1 MSLPEIWGF
10 QHEGRGVGIRQH
22 QLILPSVV
30 CSTVVSRRIAQEV
43 GGITFAHQHGCAII
57 GVDVSGIDDFFIA
70 LASHPNVGSVLVV
83 GLGCETT
90 QGNELTEKITKLTK
104 STEYLVIQ
112 ESGGVE
118 GTVATGAAAARELA
132 INYSHFPYPLEE
144 LVVGIELSR
153 DFEIE
158 PLLTELTHIGIKYV
172 IISEAG
178 GSAKH
183 FSMLMS
189 QKVQLIISF
198 PDVNQPPSGFPLIPV
213 LNVASNSALHQ
224 AISGEFDLQFEAT
237 AKDMVDKIIST
248 ADHTKTI
255 SEQNQSGEILVP
267 RLVRSV

>member
-10 QHEGRGVGIRQH
+10 QHEGRGVGIRHH

-104 STEYLVIQ
+104 SSEYLVIQ

-118 GTVATGAAAARELA
+118 GTFANGAAAAR
-132 INYSHFPYPLEE
+132 
-144 LVVGIELSR
+144 
-153 DFEIE
+153 
-158 PLLTELTHIGIKYV
+158 
-172 IISEAG
+172 
-178 GSAKH
+178 
-183 FSMLMS
+183 
-189 QKVQLIISF
+189 
-198 PDVNQPPSGFPLIPV
+198 
-213 LNVASNSALHQ
+213 
-224 AISGEFDLQFEAT
+224 
-237 AKDMVDKIIST
+237 
-248 ADHTKTI
+248 
-255 SEQNQSGEILVP
+255 
-267 RLVRSV
+267 

>member
-1 MSLPEIWGF
+1 MTLPEIWAF
-10 QHEGRGVGIRQH
+10 KHEGRGVGIRHH

-30 CSTVVSRRIAQEV
+30 CSTVVSRRIANEV

-57 GVDVSGIDDFFIA
+57 GVDVSGIDDFFIS

-90 QGNELTEKITKLTK
+90 QGNELAEKITKLTK

-112 ESGGVE
+112 DSGGVE
-118 GTVATGAAAARELA
+118 STVTNGAAAARDLA
-132 INYSHFPYPLEE
+132 LTYSHFPYPLEE
-144 LVVGIELSR
+144 LLIGIDLSR
-153 DFEIE
+153 DADIE
-158 PLLTELTHIGIKYV
+158 NLKAELTHTGIKYV
-172 IISEAG
+172 IINEDG
-178 GSAKH
+178 GSPKH

-189 QKVQLIISF
+189 QKVHLILSF
-198 PDVNQPPSGFPLIPV
+198 PSENQPPSGFPLIPV
-213 LNVASNSALHQ
+213 INVASSSALHQ
-224 AISGEFDLQFEAT
+224 AIATEFDLPAD
-237 AKDMVDKIIST
+237 AKAADMIAKIIST

>member
-10 QHEGRGVGIRQH
+10 QHEGRGVGIRHH

-118 GTVATGAAAARELA
+118 GTVANGAAAARELA
-132 INYSHFPYPLEE
+132 LTYSHFPYPLEE

-153 DFEIE
+153 DVEIE

-178 GSAKH
+178 
-183 FSMLMS
+183 
-189 QKVQLIISF
+189 
-198 PDVNQPPSGFPLIPV
+198 
-213 LNVASNSALHQ
+213 
-224 AISGEFDLQFEAT
+224 
-237 AKDMVDKIIST
+237 
-248 ADHTKTI
+248 
-255 SEQNQSGEILVP
+255 
-267 RLVRSV
+267 